1 MFYIFDISRVC
12 MRCVD
17 LFGFKFD
24 ILQQYQSLCMLTFR
38 VVETAYEDVWKF
50 NYSQQNWFFFITIRF
65 DAEKKRTRNFH
76 IIDFIAG
83 AP

>member
-1 MFYIFDISRVC
+1 

-38 VVETAYEDVWKF
+38 VVETAYEDV
-50 NYSQQNWFFFITIRF
+50 
-65 DAEKKRTRNFH
+65 
-76 IIDFIAG
+76 
-83 AP
+83 